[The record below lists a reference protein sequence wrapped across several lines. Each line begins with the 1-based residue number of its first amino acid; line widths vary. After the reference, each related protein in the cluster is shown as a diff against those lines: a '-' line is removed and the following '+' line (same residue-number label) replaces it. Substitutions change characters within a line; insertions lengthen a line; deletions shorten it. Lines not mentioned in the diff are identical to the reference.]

1 LLDISCRDEYLS
13 ANTSVKW
20 KVLWFIASN
29 WWKGH
34 IKHTIIINLCIL
46 YMYLYNSINDVW
58 YLVNSKSIMKYQ
70 ISKEEI
76 IRRYRYILIANTVRI
91 FSCSFFVM
99 FLFWCYSNV
108 YNNAKISLVLE
119 KHAIEKHIWNEIFAQ
134 EYNKGG
140 EFICPNEN
148 LQKRNNSF
156 YECISCP
163 NWVIKFVRPNTP
175 SFISIEFAIIK
186 LFYLKMYD
194 NN

>member
-1 LLDISCRDEYLS
+1 
-13 ANTSVKW
+13 
-20 KVLWFIASN
+20 
-29 WWKGH
+29 
-34 IKHTIIINLCIL
+34 
-46 YMYLYNSINDVW
+46 M

-108 YNNAKISLVLE
+108 YNNAKIILVLE

-175 SFISIEFAIIK
+175 SFISREFAIIK
-186 LFYLKMYD
+186 LFNLKMFDD
-194 NN
+194 NKIERFGYSVSKFFTKEWTAV

>member
-1 LLDISCRDEYLS
+1 
-13 ANTSVKW
+13 
-20 KVLWFIASN
+20 VLWFIASN

-34 IKHTIIINLCIL
+34 IKHTIIIHLCII
-46 YMYLYNSINDVW
+46 YNITRLW
-58 YLVNSKSIMKYQ
+58 YLVKSKLMIKYQ
-70 ISKEEI
+70 ITKEQITRQDGYTFISNPE
-76 IRRYRYILIANTVRI
+76 
-91 FSCSFFVM
+91 FFVM

-108 YNNAKISLVLE
+108 YKNAKISLVLE

-175 SFISIEFAIIK
+175 SFISREIAIIK
-186 LFYLKMYD
+186 LFHLKMFH
-194 NN
+194 NNKIESYEYVDFWDTNRL

>member
-1 LLDISCRDEYLS
+1 MLDISCRDEYLS

-34 IKHTIIINLCIL
+34 IKHTIIIHLCI
-46 YMYLYNSINDVW
+46 MYYISTVIRWYTCLW
-58 YLVNSKSIMKYQ
+58 YLVNSKLMMKYQ
-70 ISKEEI
+70 VAKEQITRMNGYTFISNPVG
-76 IRRYRYILIANTVRI
+76 L
-91 FSCSFFVM
+91 FSCLFFVM

-140 EFICPNEN
+140 EFICPNETC
-148 LQKRNNSF
+148 K
-156 YECISCP
+156 
-163 NWVIKFVRPNTP
+163 KG
-175 SFISIEFAIIK
+175 IIV
-186 LFYLKMYD
+186 FMNAYLVQIGS
-194 NN
+194 

>member
-1 LLDISCRDEYLS
+1 MI
-13 ANTSVKW
+13 
-20 KVLWFIASN
+20 
-29 WWKGH
+29 
-34 IKHTIIINLCIL
+34 
-46 YMYLYNSINDVW
+46 
-58 YLVNSKSIMKYQ
+58 KYQ
-70 ISKEEI
+70 ITKEQI
-76 IRRYRYILIANTVRI
+76 TRQDGYTFISNPVGL
-91 FSCSFFVM
+91 FFCLFFVM

-108 YNNAKISLVLE
+108 YKNAKISLVLE

-175 SFISIEFAIIK
+175 SFISREFAIIK
-186 LFYLKMYD
+186 LFYLKLFD
-194 NN
+194 NNKIERHGLSLHLIIYDSGYNSFVEIMSLFAMH